1 MSATDS
7 RAVAF
12 EDALVDALQARE
24 DLAGVQVEIGPLG
37 EYTAKRESV
46 QFFGCRADEEWAA
59 LGNARRDEMLTLRGM
74 LFVDVAGGAI
84 NQAVR
89 AASSRAWELR
99 NIVAAQLRYDPKVG
113 GTVYAAGIVRS
124 EERRGLNPDGSRRST
139 IEFEI
144 QARASLPRA

>member
-24 DLAGVQVEIGPLG
+24 DLEGVQVDIGPLG
-37 EYTAKRESV
+37 DYTAKRESV
-46 QFFGCRADEEWAA
+46 QFFGCRAEEEWAA
-59 LGNARRDEMLTLRGM
+59 LGNARRDETLTLKGM
-74 LFVDVAGGAI
+74 LFVDVPGGSV

-89 AASSRAWELR
+89 TASARAWELR
-99 NIVAAQLRYDPKVG
+99 NIVAAQLRSDPKVG

-144 QARASLPRA
+144 QARATLPRA